1 MALLNNLGKL
11 LAGSEWTDILNE
23 AGVLTSG
30 RANSVLHGSHV
41 KRACRIHEVSA
52 VCFTKLKANAYAN
65 SKTDKSFVDWN
76 EEQCSNS
83 PTFFFWDL
91 ILRIQLWILTFVR
104 SIRERKIELYIN
116 ILAKVNPSVFCPG
129 FRQLCKMDPGAC

>member
-52 VCFTKLKANAYAN
+52 VCSYA
-65 SKTDKSFVDWN
+65 K
-76 EEQCSNS
+76 
-83 PTFFFWDL
+83 
-91 ILRIQLWILTFVR
+91 
-104 SIRERKIELYIN
+104 
-116 ILAKVNPSVFCPG
+116 
-129 FRQLCKMDPGAC
+129 